1 MASRGDHGADGPTA
15 SREGPQVT
23 GQNAQNLQLMM
34 RGIRSL
40 DEIRADMG
48 DEPLGLGH
56 IMFGVGPLGF
66 MSVADMRRC
75 IEQGLTMPQNP
86 MMPPEMG
93 GMPGAPGM
101 MPGQQDPGSQA
112 GLIDMLSGVP
122 PELLRT
128 VGLDD
133 QGSLL
138 DPTGDEDL
146 EAEEAIPGGAH
157 PEVTRTLQEV
167 EARLGI
173 TDDDAL

>member
-1 MASRGDHGADGPTA
+1 M
-15 SREGPQVT
+15 Q
-23 GQNAQNLQLMM
+23 

-66 MSVADMRRC
+66 MSIADMRRC

-93 GMPGAPGM
+93 GMPGGPGM
-101 MPGQQDPGSQA
+101 GMQDPGTQA
-112 GLIDMLSGVP
+112 GMIDMLQGVP
-122 PELLRT
+122 AELLQT
-128 VGLDD
+128 VGLDA

-138 DPTGDEDL
+138 DPAGDEDL

-157 PEVTRTLQEV
+157 PEVTRTLTEM

-173 TDDDAL
+173 TD